1 MKIAF
6 YIAEKGD
13 WVDKLISIITR
24 SKYSHCEMVFPNGE
38 FASSSP
44 RDGGIRF
51 KFIEQD
57 SHWEIFDVHAT
68 MSEEEIRRWFEGN
81 DQDTYDW
88 IGAFMSIFGI
98 MIKREDKKFCS
109 YVCAL
114 MLGKY
119 PAVTPGKL
127 YRILNNE

>member
-6 YIAEKGD
+6 YKARYGD
-13 WVDKLISIITR
+13 WVDKVISFVTFSR
-24 SKYSHCEMVFPNGE
+24 YSHCELVFPNGE

-44 RDGGIRF
+44 RDGGIRI
-51 KFIEQD
+51 KTIEQD
-57 SHWEIFDVHAT
+57 VKWEIFDVHTT
-68 MSEEEIRRWFEGN
+68 MNENEIRKWFEENGS
-81 DQDTYDW
+81 DTYDW
-88 IGAFMSIFGI
+88 IGAIMSVFGI

-114 MLGKY
+114 MLGMY

-127 YRILNNE
+127 YKLLTK